1 LEAFYRFVK
10 RLVDGFGSA
19 GLDYAF
25 TGALAVSFY
34 GAPRTTTDVDVVVG
48 VSGENVKGRVVSALR
63 RAGLDVD
70 GRKLD
75 SALTSGYGIA
85 SFRDKATP
93 YTVDVIFLDGAL
105 RKRAGTV
112 GGVSTFFQPPED
124 LILAKLRMIR
134 ATVPRERAVKDEED
148 VKAILAFTKVDLE
161 AVKKQAKRD
170 KTLAIFESLI
180 E

>member
-1 LEAFYRFVK
+1 
-10 RLVDGFGSA
+10 
-19 GLDYAF
+19 LDYAF

-34 GAPRTTTDVDVVVG
+34 GAPRTTTDVDVVVA
-48 VSGENVKGRVVSALR
+48 VSGLDVKGKVASALR

-70 GRKLD
+70 ERKLD
-75 SALTSGYGIA
+75 SALTSGYRIA

-93 YTVDVIFLDGAL
+93 YTLDIIFLDGAL

-112 GGVSTFFQPPED
+112 DGVSTFFQPPED
-124 LILAKLRMIR
+124 LILAKLRMIK

-148 VKAILAFTKVDLE
+148 VKAILEFTKVDVE
-161 AVKKQAKRD
+161 AVKKQAKLD
-170 KTLAIFESLI
+170 GTLVILESLI

>member
-1 LEAFYRFVK
+1 MEAFYGFVR
-10 RLVDGFGSA
+10 RLVDGFGGA

-48 VSGENVKGRVVSALR
+48 VTGENVKGRVVSALR

-70 GRKLD
+70 ERKLD
-75 SALTSGYGIA
+75 SALTSGYRIA

-93 YTVDVIFLDGAL
+93 YTLDVIFLEGEL
-105 RKRAGTV
+105 RKRAGMIE
-112 GGVSTFFQPPED
+112 GLSTFFQPPED
-124 LILAKLRMIR
+124 LILAKLRMIK

-148 VKAILAFTKVDLE
+148 VKAILEFTKVDVE

-170 KTLAIFESLI
+170 NTLTILESLI

>member
-1 LEAFYRFVK
+1 MEAFHRFVR
-10 RLVDGFGSA
+10 RLVDGFSSA

-34 GAPRTTTDVDVVVG
+34 GAPRTTTDVDVVVA
-48 VSGENVKGRVVSALR
+48 VSGLDVKGKGASALR

-70 GRKLD
+70 ERKLY
-75 SALTSGYGIA
+75 SALTSGYRVA

-93 YTVDVIFLDGAL
+93 YTLDVIFVDGAL
-105 RKRAGTV
+105 RKRAGTID
-112 GGVSTFFQPPED
+112 GVNTFFQVPED

-134 ATVPRERAVKDEED
+134 ATVPRERAVKDEDD
-148 VKAILAFTKVDLE
+148 VKAILAFTKVDVD
-161 AVKKQAKRD
+161 AVKKQAKKD
-170 KTLAIFESLI
+170 KTLEVLEGLI

>member
-1 LEAFYRFVK
+1 MEALYRFVK

-48 VSGENVKGRVVSALR
+48 VSGENVKGKVVSALR

-70 GRKLD
+70 ERKLD
-75 SALTSGYGIA
+75 SALTSGSRIA

-93 YTVDVIFLDGAL
+93 YTFDVIFLDGAF

-112 GGVSTFFQPPED
+112 DSVNTFFQAPED
-124 LILAKLRMIR
+124 LVLAKLRMIR
-134 ATVPRERAVKDEED
+134 ATVPRERAVKDEE
-148 VKAILAFTKVDLE
+148 VKVILTFTKVDVE
-161 AVKKQAKRD
+161 AVKKQAKKD
-170 KTLAIFESLI
+170 KTLAILEGLI